1 MLNRMSTMVD
11 ANNSASLPLDISYRF
26 AIAVPTDARK
36 SLAKAWL
43 ALGLLALL
51 ASGLFS
57 VLLVMS
63 RTPQLQSLF
72 PVTYFF
78 RVALV
83 AHVDLSV
90 LVWFMA
96 FGGALWSLSG
106 TRRLQT
112 LAWLAFALSAAGTAT
127 LCIAPFVD
135 PATPVMANYVPV
147 LNGPVFLG
155 GLLLFAA
162 GISLLCLRSMLCA
175 SPVGMRISGEGAI
188 RFGLNAAMVAT
199 AVALMAFA
207 WSWLTVPAD
216 IDPRTYF
223 ELLFWGG
230 GHVLQ
235 FAYTLLMLI
244 SWLCL
249 ASALAPSLPL
259 SPRTV
264 TLLFAIALSA
274 VFITPVTYLLYP
286 VTSVEHHNMQ
296 TWLMRYGGGLVIGPM
311 ALSILWALRQAP
323 AADNTTRPLRN
334 SLAASLL
341 LFASGGIIGF
351 MIDGNNVRIPAHYH
365 GCIVGVTLAMMGM
378 VYRLLPQFGFASPA
392 SRSAAWQPVIYAIGQ
407 LMHISGLVWSG
418 GYGVERKLA
427 GAEQQLH
434 TVAQVWGMGLM
445 GLGGLFA
452 IAGGVL
458 FLVVVGTSVFS
469 TSQTIP

>member
-1 MLNRMSTMVD
+1 MVD

-26 AIAVPTDARK
+26 AIAFPADARK

-207 WSWLTVPAD
+207 WSWVTVPAD

-341 LFASGGIIGF
+341 LFASGGIRGF

>member
-1 MLNRMSTMVD
+1 MVD

-26 AIAVPTDARK
+26 AIAFPADARK
-36 SLAKAWL
+36 TLAKAWL

-63 RTPQLQSLF
+63 RTPQLQNLF

-106 TRRLQT
+106 TRRLQS

>member
-1 MLNRMSTMVD
+1 MSTMVD

-26 AIAVPTDARK
+26 AIAVPADARK

-199 AVALMAFA
+199 AVAVMAFA
-207 WSWLTVPAD
+207 WSWVTVPAD

-264 TLLFAIALSA
+264 TLLFAFALSA

-392 SRSAAWQPVIYAIGQ
+392 SRSASWQPVIYAIGQ

-458 FLVVVGTSVFS
+458 FLVVVGNSVFS
-469 TSQTIP
+469 TSQTMP

>member
-1 MLNRMSTMVD
+1 MVD

-26 AIAVPTDARK
+26 AIAVPADARK

-249 ASALAPSLPL
+249 ASALVPSLPL

>member
-1 MLNRMSTMVD
+1 MVD

-26 AIAVPTDARK
+26 AIAVPADARK

-96 FGGALWSLSG
+96 FGGAFWSLSG

-207 WSWLTVPAD
+207 WSWVTVPAD

-311 ALSILWALRQAP
+311 ALSILRALRQAP

>member
-1 MLNRMSTMVD
+1 MVD
-11 ANNSASLPLDISYRF
+11 ANNSVSLPLDISYRF
-26 AIAVPTDARK
+26 AIAFPADARK
-36 SLAKAWL
+36 TLAKAWL

-296 TWLMRYGGGLVIGPM
+296 TWLMRYCGGLVIGPM

>member
-1 MLNRMSTMVD
+1 MLDTDEVRPRSDTV
-11 ANNSASLPLDISYRF
+11 SYQF
-26 AIAVPTDARK
+26 AIAVPSDARQ
-36 SLAKAWL
+36 SLAKAWI
-43 ALGLLALL
+43 ALGLSALL

-63 RTPQLQSLF
+63 RTPSLQSLF

-106 TRRLQT
+106 TRRLQA
-112 LAWLAFALSAAGTAT
+112 LAWSSFALSAAGTAT
-127 LCIAPFVD
+127 LCAAPFVD

-155 GLLLFAA
+155 GLVLFAA
-162 GISLLCLRSMLCA
+162 GISLLCLRSLLCA

-188 RFGLNAAMVAT
+188 RFGLNAALVAT
-199 AVALMAFA
+199 SVALLSFV
-207 WSWLTVPAD
+207 WSWTTVPAD

-244 SWLCL
+244 CWLCL
-249 ASALAPSLPL
+249 ASALTPSLPL

-264 TLLFAIALSA
+264 TMLFVIALLA
-274 VFITPVTYLLYP
+274 VFLTPLTYLLYD
-286 VTSVEHHNMQ
+286 VTSVEHHHMQ
-296 TWLMRYGGGLVIGPM
+296 TWLMRVGGGLVIGPM

-323 AADNTTRPLRN
+323 PADNTTRPLRN
-334 SLAASLL
+334 CLAASLV
-341 LFASGGIIGF
+341 LFASGGIIGLL
-351 MIDGNNVRIPAHYH
+351 IVGNNVRIPAHYH

-378 VYRLLPQFGFASPA
+378 VYRLLPPFGFAAPV
-392 SRSAAWQPVIYAIGQ
+392 SRIAAWQPVIYAAGQ

-434 TVAQVWGMGLM
+434 TSEQVWGMGLM

-469 TSQTIP
+469 TSKALP

>member
-1 MLNRMSTMVD
+1 MVD

-26 AIAVPTDARK
+26 AIAFPADARK

-207 WSWLTVPAD
+207 WSWVTVPAD

-469 TSQTIP
+469 TSQSIP

>member
-26 AIAVPTDARK
+26 AIAVPADARK

-112 LAWLAFALSAAGTAT
+112 LAWLAFALSAAGMAT

-216 IDPRTYF
+216 IDPRIYF

-458 FLVVVGTSVFS
+458 FLVAVGTSVFS

>member
-1 MLNRMSTMVD
+1 MVD
-11 ANNSASLPLDISYRF
+11 ANNTSTIPMDISYWF
-26 AIAVPTDARK
+26 AIAVPADARK

-63 RTPQLQSLF
+63 RTPQLQNLF

-207 WSWLTVPAD
+207 WSWVTVPAD

-244 SWLCL
+244 NWLCL

-351 MIDGNNVRIPAHYH
+351 MIDGNNVRIPAHHH

-434 TVAQVWGMGLM
+434 TVSQIWGMGLM

>member
-1 MLNRMSTMVD
+1 MSNESGNPKMMV
-11 ANNSASLPLDISYRF
+11 AQNHQF
-26 AIAVPTDARK
+26 FIAVPIDVRQT
-36 SLAKAWL
+36 LAKAWL
-43 ALGLLALL
+43 TLGLLALL

-57 VLLVMS
+57 VMLVMS

-106 TRRLQT
+106 TSQLQG
-112 LAWLAFALSAAGTAT
+112 LAWSAFAMSAVGTFI
-127 LCIAPFVD
+127 LCLAPFID

-147 LNGPVFLG
+147 LNGSIFLS
-155 GLLLFAA
+155 GLVLFAS
-162 GISLLCLRSMLCA
+162 GISVLCLRSMLCA

-188 RFGLNAAMVAT
+188 RFGLNTAMVAT
-199 AVALMAFA
+199 AVALMAFM
-207 WSWLTVPAD
+207 WSWVKIPLN
-216 IDPRTYF
+216 IDERTYF

-235 FAYTLLMLI
+235 FVYTFLMMI

-249 ASALAPSLPL
+249 ASAVSPSSSL
-259 SPRTV
+259 SPRLII
-264 TLLFAIALSA
+264 LLLAIGLGA
-274 VFITPVTYLLYP
+274 VFLTPVTYLLYD
-286 VTSVEHHNMQ
+286 VTSVEHHRMQ
-296 TWLMRYGGGLVIGPM
+296 TWLMRYGGGLVIGPIGM
-311 ALSILWALRQAP
+311 GVGWMLCNAP
-323 AADNTTRPLRN
+323 AVTSMNKPLRN
-334 SLAASLL
+334 SLIASLF
-341 LFASGGIIGF
+341 LFASGGFIGF
-351 MIDGNNVRIPAHYH
+351 MIAGNNVRIPAHYH

-378 VYRLLPQFGFASPA
+378 VYRMLPQFGFKAPVSLI
-392 SRSAAWQPVIYAIGQ
+392 AAYQPFLYATGQ

-434 TVAQVWGMGLM
+434 TNAQIWGMGLM

-458 FLVVVGTSVFS
+458 FLIVVAQSVFPS
-469 TSQTIP
+469 LKARL

>member
-1 MLNRMSTMVD
+1 
-11 ANNSASLPLDISYRF
+11 
-26 AIAVPTDARK
+26 
-36 SLAKAWL
+36 
-43 ALGLLALL
+43 
-51 ASGLFS
+51 
-57 VLLVMS
+57 
-63 RTPQLQSLF
+63 
-72 PVTYFF
+72 
-78 RVALV
+78 
-83 AHVDLSV
+83 
-90 LVWFMA
+90 
-96 FGGALWSLSG
+96 
-106 TRRLQT
+106 
-112 LAWLAFALSAAGTAT
+112 
-127 LCIAPFVD
+127 
-135 PATPVMANYVPV
+135 
-147 LNGPVFLG
+147 
-155 GLLLFAA
+155 
-162 GISLLCLRSMLCA
+162 
-175 SPVGMRISGEGAI
+175 
-188 RFGLNAAMVAT
+188 
-199 AVALMAFA
+199 
-207 WSWLTVPAD
+207 
-216 IDPRTYF
+216 
-223 ELLFWGG
+223 
-230 GHVLQ
+230 
-235 FAYTLLMLI
+235 
-244 SWLCL
+244 
-249 ASALAPSLPL
+249 
-259 SPRTV
+259 
-264 TLLFAIALSA
+264 
-274 VFITPVTYLLYP
+274 
-286 VTSVEHHNMQ
+286 MQ

>member
-1 MLNRMSTMVD
+1 MVD

-26 AIAVPTDARK
+26 AIAVPADARK

-112 LAWLAFALSAAGTAT
+112 LAWLAFTLSAAGTAT

-207 WSWLTVPAD
+207 WSWVTVPAD

-249 ASALAPSLPL
+249 ASALVPSLPL